1 MTAKGKNAYAGEIAG
16 YVTMESSVDNNYY
29 TCSGKTYYGV
39 IYKGPLMY
47 VKMRKIW

>member
-29 TCSGKTYYGV
+29 TGSGKTYYGV
-39 IYKGPLMY
+39 IYKGRLMY